1 MKNKEK
7 RQLDNNFIE
16 QQIAKAFGYSDEQLA
31 SELDRF
37 MEEAE
42 KSDDKALEAPEGEFE
57 RIWNRLEREHD
68 EKRHK
73 GIRVKKMAMVMAV
86 AAILGTV
93 LFGGS
98 MWVGAKR
105 YYVNEVRERGDLENV
120 ITINNSPDNIIEDEI
135 TKDRLAYTKIAN
147 ELNINVLEL
156 SYLPD
161 DVIFHKLILDRNK
174 AKMVFLD
181 SSSIALYFY
190 LGTND
195 KPSSLS
201 YVSDMNRYDSVYNAF
216 LDEEITIYEKDLEN
230 GRKELSIRII
240 REHQYYILQSD
251 IDSDKFAQIVE
262 GIKPYNDND

>member
-86 AAILGTV
+86 AAVLGTV

-105 YYVNEVRERGDLENV
+105 HYVYEVREREDLENV
-120 ITINNSPDNIIEDEI
+120 IVLNNSSDNLI
-135 TKDRLAYTKIAN
+135 TDDFLEEEKAYDQIRD
-147 ELNINVLEL
+147 ELNIDVLEL
-156 SYLPD
+156 SYLPE
-161 DVIFHKLILDRNK
+161 
-174 AKMVFLD
+174 KMVFKELKLFRNKGKMEFVQTPKW
-181 SSSIALYFY
+181 LYFY
-190 LGTND
+190 QGFSD
-195 KPSSLS
+195 KPASLS
-201 YVSDMNRYDSVYNAF
+201 YASDMKIYKYVYNSF
-216 LDEEITIYEKDLEN
+216 LDIEIPIYKKELEN
-230 GRKELSIRII
+230 EKVEYSVRII
-240 REHQYYILQSD
+240 EENYYY
-251 IDSDKFAQIVE
+251 IVE
-262 GIKPYNDND
+262 GVIDIEEFEQVVYGIKLYEG

>member
-86 AAILGTV
+86 AAVLGTV

-98 MWVGAKR
+98 IWVGAKR
-105 YYVNEVRERGDLENV
+105 HYVYEVREREDLENV
-120 ITINNSPDNIIEDEI
+120 IVLNNSSDNLI
-135 TKDRLAYTKIAN
+135 TDDFLEEEKAYDQIRDD
-147 ELNINVLEL
+147 LNINVFEL

-161 DVIFHKLILDRNK
+161 DVKFHRLILDRNK
-174 AKMVFLD
+174 GKMVFLD
-181 SSSIALYFY
+181 SCDIALYFY
-190 LGTND
+190 QGTND

-201 YVSDMNRYDSVYNAF
+201 YASDMVEYDSAYNRF
-216 LDEEITIYEKDLEN
+216 LDEDIVIYKKDLDN
-230 GRKELSIRII
+230 GREEFSIRII

-251 IDSDKFAQIVE
+251 IDSEKFDQIVE
-262 GIKPYNDND
+262 GIRPYKDNN

>member
-86 AAILGTV
+86 AAVLGTV

-105 YYVNEVRERGDLENV
+105 HYVYEVREREDLENV
-120 ITINNSPDNIIEDEI
+120 IAINNSPDNVISDDVFEER
-135 TKDRLAYTKIAN
+135 KAYEQIKE
-147 ELNINVLEL
+147 ELNIKVFEL
-156 SYLPD
+156 SYLPEGMY
-161 DVIFHKLILDRNK
+161 LDQSKMFKNK
-174 AKMVFLD
+174 ARLEFMYKQD
-181 SSSIALYFY
+181 WLYFY
-190 LGTND
+190 QGKGD
-195 KPSSLS
+195 KPTSLS
-201 YVSDMNRYDSVYNAF
+201 YASDTKIYRSVYNSF
-216 LDEEITIYEKDLEN
+216 LDKEIPIYRRELKDGNVEF
-230 GRKELSIRII
+230 SSWII
-240 REHQYYILQSD
+240 IEDFYYI
-251 IDSDKFAQIVE
+251 AE
-262 GIKPYNDND
+262 GIIDIEEFVQVVCGIRPYEN

>member
-86 AAILGTV
+86 AAVLGTV

-120 ITINNSPDNIIEDEI
+120 ITINNSPDNMMM
-135 TKDRLAYTKIAN
+135 LG
-147 ELNINVLEL
+147 
-156 SYLPD
+156 S
-161 DVIFHKLILDRNK
+161 NK
-174 AKMVFLD
+174 
-181 SSSIALYFY
+181 
-190 LGTND
+190 
-195 KPSSLS
+195 
-201 YVSDMNRYDSVYNAF
+201 
-216 LDEEITIYEKDLEN
+216 
-230 GRKELSIRII
+230 
-240 REHQYYILQSD
+240 
-251 IDSDKFAQIVE
+251 
-262 GIKPYNDND
+262 

>member
-86 AAILGTV
+86 AAVLGTV
-93 LFGGS
+93 
-98 MWVGAKR
+98 
-105 YYVNEVRERGDLENV
+105 
-120 ITINNSPDNIIEDEI
+120 
-135 TKDRLAYTKIAN
+135 DRK
-147 ELNINVLEL
+147 
-156 SYLPD
+156 
-161 DVIFHKLILDRNK
+161 
-174 AKMVFLD
+174 
-181 SSSIALYFY
+181 
-190 LGTND
+190 
-195 KPSSLS
+195 
-201 YVSDMNRYDSVYNAF
+201 SV
-216 LDEEITIYEKDLEN
+216 
-230 GRKELSIRII
+230 
-240 REHQYYILQSD
+240 
-251 IDSDKFAQIVE
+251 V
-262 GIKPYNDND
+262 